1 MARCYMMVIHTVS
14 EGETLFS
21 IARQYGVSA
30 SLLRR
35 QNLVPEDGQLVV
47 GQTLVILFPAA
58 VHTVGEGETLTSIA
72 QQYGVSQRELWQNN
86 YFLLG
91 QDTLTPGEELV
102 IEITGDKPY
111 TFGVNGYAY
120 PFISPSLLRQELP
133 YLSYLTP
140 FTYGIT
146 AEGRLVP
153 LGDETLLDE
162 AASYEVQAWMHLS
175 TLTEEGNFSSQR
187 AADILTDPARQ
198 ELLIAEVIANMQN
211 KGYRALDVDFE
222 FLGAELAQAYAD
234 FIARLRSQ
242 LSPLG
247 YPVIVALAPKAYAQ
261 QPGVLYEGHDYAA
274 LGAAADAV
282 LLMTYE
288 WGYTYGP
295 PMAVAPLPQVRRVLE
310 YALTEIPPEKIF
322 LGIPTYGYDWPVPY
336 ERGVTRAKSLSP
348 EQALSLAREY
358 GISIQYDEASQAP
371 FFRYTEENGQ
381 AHEVWF
387 EDARSAQAKLSLAA
401 QNGLQGLGLWNLMRQ
416 FPQFYL
422 VLNARYNITLA
433 P

>member
-1 MARCYMMVIHTVS
+1 MMVIHTVS

-21 IARQYGVSA
+21 IAQQYGVSEA
-30 SLLRR
+30 LLRR
-35 QNLVPEDGQLVV
+35 QNLVPENGQLVV
-47 GQTLVILFPAA
+47 GQTLVVLFPAV
-58 VHTVGEGETLTSIA
+58 VHTVSEGGTLFSIA
-72 QQYGVSQRELWQNN
+72 QQYGVSQRELLQNN

-102 IEITGDKPY
+102 IEMAGDKPY
-111 TFGVNGYAY
+111 TLGVNAYAY
-120 PFISPSLLRQELP
+120 PFISPLLLQQELP
-133 YLSYLTP
+133 FLSYLTP

-153 LGDETLLDE
+153 LGDEALLND
-162 AASYEVQAWMHLS
+162 AVRYGVQPWMHLS
-175 TLTEEGNFSSQR
+175 TLTEDGNFSSQR
-187 AADILTDPARQ
+187 AADVLTDPVQQ

-222 FLGAELAQAYAD
+222 FLGAELSQAYAD
-234 FIARLRSQ
+234 FIARLRQQ

-247 YPVIVALAPKAYAQ
+247 YPVIVALAPKTYAQ

-274 LGAAADAV
+274 LGEAADGV

-322 LGIPTYGYDWPVPY
+322 LGIPTYGYDWPLPY
-336 ERGVTRAKSLSP
+336 ERGITRAESLSP
-348 EQALSLAREY
+348 EQALSRAREY
-358 GISIQYDEASQAP
+358 GVSIQYDEASQAP
-371 FFRYTEENGQ
+371 FFRYTAENGQ
-381 AHEVWF
+381 EHEVWF
-387 EDARSAQAKLSLAA
+387 EDARSAEAKLALAA
-401 QNGLQGLGLWNLMRQ
+401 ENSLQGLGLWNLMRQ
-416 FPQFYL
+416 FPQLYL
-422 VLNARYNITLA
+422 VLNARYNIALA

>member
-1 MARCYMMVIHTVS
+1 MMIIHTVS
-14 EGETLFS
+14 AGETLFS
-21 IARQYGVSA
+21 IAQQYGVSEI
-30 SLLRR
+30 LLQR
-35 QNLVPEDGQLVV
+35 QNLVPENGQLVV
-47 GQTLVILFPAA
+47 GQTLVILFPAQT
-58 VHTVGEGETLTSIA
+58 HTVSEGETVFSIA
-72 QQYGVSQRELWQNN
+72 QLYGISTKDIYQNN

-91 QDTLTPGEELV
+91 QDALTPGEELV
-102 IEITGDKPY
+102 IETEGDKPY

-120 PFISPSLLRQELP
+120 PFISPLLLQQELP

-153 LGDETLLDE
+153 LGDEALLAD
-162 AASYEVQAWMHLS
+162 AVRYEVQPWMHLS

-187 AADILTDPARQ
+187 AADILIAPARQ

-242 LSPLG
+242 LNPLG
-247 YPVIVALAPKAYAQ
+247 YPVIVALAPKTYAQ

-322 LGIPTYGYDWPVPY
+322 LGIPTYGYDWPIPY
-336 ERGVTRAKSLSP
+336 ERGVTRASSLSP
-348 EQALSLAREY
+348 EQVLSLARDY
-358 GISIQYDEASQAP
+358 GVTIQYDENAQAP
-371 FFRYTEENGQ
+371 FFRYTEANGQ
-381 AHEVWF
+381 EHEVWF
-387 EDARSAQAKLSLAA
+387 EDARSAQAKLTLAA
-401 QNGLQGLGLWNLMRQ
+401 DNRLQGLGLWNLMRQ

-422 VLNARYNITLA
+422 LLNAGYNITEAL
-433 P
+433 

>member
-1 MARCYMMVIHTVS
+1 MMVIHTVS

-21 IARQYGVSA
+21 IAQQYGVSET
-30 SLLRR
+30 LLRQ

-58 VHTVGEGETLTSIA
+58 VHTVSEGETLVSIA
-72 QQYGVSQRELWQNN
+72 QQYGISQRELWQNN

-102 IEITGDKPY
+102 IEIAGDKPY

-153 LGDETLLDE
+153 LGDESMLTD
-162 AASYEVQAWMHLS
+162 AARYEVQPWMHLS

-187 AADILTDPARQ
+187 AADVLTDPVRQ
-198 ELLIAEVIANMQN
+198 ELLIAEVVANMQN
-211 KGYRALDVDFE
+211 KGYGALDVDFE
-222 FLGAELAQAYAD
+222 FLGAELSQAYAD
-234 FIARLRSQ
+234 FIARLRQQ
-242 LSPLG
+242 LNPLG
-247 YPVIVALAPKAYAQ
+247 YPVIVALAPKTYAQ

-295 PMAVAPLPQVRRVLE
+295 PMAVAPLPQVRQVLT

-322 LGIPTYGYDWPVPY
+322 LGIPTYGYDWPLPY
-336 ERGVTRAKSLSP
+336 ERGVTRAESLSP

-358 GISIQYDEASQAP
+358 GVAIQYDNTAQAP

-381 AHEVWF
+381 EHEVWF
-387 EDARSAQAKLSLAA
+387 EDARSAQAKLTLAA
-401 QNGLQGLGLWNLMRQ
+401 ENGLQGLGLWNLMRQ

-422 VLNARYNITLA
+422 VLNAQYNITLA